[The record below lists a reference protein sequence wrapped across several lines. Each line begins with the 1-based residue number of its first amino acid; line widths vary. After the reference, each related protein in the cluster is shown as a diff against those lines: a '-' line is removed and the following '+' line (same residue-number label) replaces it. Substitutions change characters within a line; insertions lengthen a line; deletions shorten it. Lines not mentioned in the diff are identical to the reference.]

1 MLTLLTFAGDSE
13 QPSFSP
19 FCLKAMCL
27 LQMSGMD
34 WVPEVH
40 ATPAKMPLRR
50 LPVLKTG
57 KALIA
62 DTSSIQR
69 YLQSRGARF
78 HDGMDQ
84 RDETFSHALIRM
96 IDEHLV
102 HGLVHDR
109 WVRDDCWTIL
119 RDIYFA
125 PVPTIL
131 RKPVSAL
138 VRRKVERKLTAHGIA
153 QFSEQDRLERL
164 SVDLRT
170 LEDTLD
176 GKPFLFGDAPTA
188 ADAAAV
194 PVLDMIRN
202 LPCDTGLRRLVRDN
216 PALSDYARRGR
227 AAIYPG

>member
-34 WVPEVH
+34 WVPEIH

-50 LPVLKTG
+50 LPVLKTDN
-57 KALIA
+57 ALIA

-69 YLQSRGARF
+69 YLESRGARF

-84 RDETFSHALIRM
+84 HEKSRSHALIRM

-102 HGLVHDR
+102 LGLVHDR

-119 RDIYFA
+119 RDVYFA
-125 PVPTIL
+125 PVPAIL
-131 RKPVSAL
+131 RNSVSAL
-138 VRRKVERKLTAHGIA
+138 VRRRVKRKLTAHGIA
-153 QFSEQDRLERL
+153 QFSETDRLERL
-164 SVDLRT
+164 SVDLKT

-176 GKPFLFGDAPTA
+176 VRPYLFGDAPTA

-202 LPCDTGLRRLVRDN
+202 LPCDTGLRRLVRGN
-216 PALSDYARRGR
+216 TALSDYARRGR
-227 AAIYPG
+227 EAMYPG